1 MVEEGRVDCTT
12 MQVMVVVEEHWT
24 TGYHGHHGMA
34 TMAWQPWYGH
44 YGMAT
49 MAWPS
54 CQGHHGMATVTIATV
69 LLVV

>member
-1 MVEEGRVDCTT
+1 
-12 MQVMVVVEEHWT
+12 
-24 TGYHGHHGMA
+24 MA

-54 CQGHHGMATVTIATV
+54 CHGHHGMATMTIATV

>member
-1 MVEEGRVDCTT
+1 
-12 MQVMVVVEEHWT
+12 
-24 TGYHGHHGMA
+24 MA

-49 MAWPS
+49 MAWQS
-54 CQGHHGMATVTIATV
+54 CHGHHGMATMTIATV

>member
-1 MVEEGRVDCTT
+1 
-12 MQVMVVVEEHWT
+12 
-24 TGYHGHHGMA
+24 MA